1 MSECP
6 TPIINYQEDFELES
20 YHTNLIVACVKCAR
34 SHTCLLELVR
44 SYEQVIMLL
53 RLMSLDIHQQYQS
66 EWEQPTIMKC
76 LMTLAKEGQVAFQC
90 IGHFMP

>member
-1 MSECP
+1 MSDCP
-6 TPIINYQEDFELES
+6 TPIVNYQEDFELEA
-20 YHTNLIVACVKCAR
+20 YPLDLISACVTCAR

-53 RLMSLDIHQQYQS
+53 RLMSLDIHQLYQS
-66 EWEQPTIMKC
+66 EWEQPAIMKC
-76 LMTLAKEGQVAFQC
+76 LMSLAKEGRVDFQC